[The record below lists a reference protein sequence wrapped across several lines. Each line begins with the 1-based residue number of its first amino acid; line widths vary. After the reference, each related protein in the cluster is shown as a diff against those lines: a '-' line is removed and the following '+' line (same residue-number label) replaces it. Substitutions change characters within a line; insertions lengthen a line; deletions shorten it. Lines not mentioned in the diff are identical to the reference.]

1 MGGDGGEGGGAV
13 ADGAGGSE
21 AGAGVIFGHVP
32 GERREPDPGGVGFVG
47 RGEPAEGADVDGAEL
62 DGGGSAD
69 SIVMAAPGSCSVT
82 AKATN
87 LGEAETDTN
96 TVTIIVQMDPPP
108 VVINAPTLNRIY
120 SHRFGTP
127 ATIVPFAFTA
137 TSSFG
142 GSVTLAAKVD
152 GANVGFTPAGLGPAT
167 ADANFTV
174 NVIAPTSTVVINQ
187 PLSS

>member
-1 MGGDGGEGGGAV
+1 MLTSTELNSTAV
-13 ADGAGGSE
+13 A
-21 AGAGVIFGHVP
+21 
-32 GERREPDPGGVGFVG
+32 
-47 RGEPAEGADVDGAEL
+47 
-62 DGGGSAD
+62 SAD
-69 SIVMAAPGSCSVT
+69 SIVMAAPGSYSVT

-87 LGEAETDTN
+87 LGGVETDTN

-137 TSSFG
+137 TTSFG

-152 GANVGFTPAGLGPAT
+152 GANVGFTPVGLGPAT

-187 PLSS
+187 PLSSWAVFPGAGRRLRRARAHSRG

>member
-1 MGGDGGEGGGAV
+1 MLTSTELNSTEV
-13 ADGAGGSE
+13 A
-21 AGAGVIFGHVP
+21 
-32 GERREPDPGGVGFVG
+32 
-47 RGEPAEGADVDGAEL
+47 
-62 DGGGSAD
+62 SAD
-69 SIVMAAPGSCSVT
+69 SIVMAAPGSYSVT

-87 LGEAETDTN
+87 LGGVETDTN
-96 TVTIIVQMDPPP
+96 TVTIIVQTDPPP

-142 GSVTLAAKVD
+142 GIVTLSAKVD
-152 GANVGFTPAGLGPAT
+152 GANVGFTPAGLGTAT

-174 NVIAPTSTVVINQ
+174 NVIAPPSTVMINQ
-187 PLSS
+187 PLSSWAAFPGAGRRRRRARAHSRG